1 MSLIGLIICKKCK
14 LPVAEK
20 EGFEPSRQSPQPTPL
35 AGEPLTATWVLLHGI
50 RFYAFTHLAE
60 REGLAPAAPP
70 PITPGR
76 LKRAT
81 GTLYRRRRTLPF
93 ESHHSF
99 LLIWR
104 RERDSNPR
112 CLATSLVFKTSS
124 INHSDISPQAV
135 MRNNDYSK
143 TAFYCQVYCTAL
155 FNLIILAHAPPQI
168 MCQRSAFNRLSII
181 VSSCSR
187 EKYSKVSVPLL
198 RLPFIVAFAPVF
210 SKS

>member
-1 MSLIGLIICKKCK
+1 MPRKHYGVSLIGLIICKKCK

-60 REGLAPAAPP
+60 REGFAPAAPP

-81 GTLYRRRRTLPF
+81 DTLYRRRRTLPF

-124 INHSDISPQAV
+124 INHSDISPRQLLYYSKGPLECQAWLILAV
-135 MRNNDYSK
+135 MRFYSLLS
-143 TAFYCQVYCTAL
+143 AYAL
-155 FNLIILAHAPPQI
+155 AISTKCLN
-168 MCQRSAFNRLSII
+168 SGEK
-181 VSSCSR
+181 SC
-187 EKYSKVSVPLL
+187 VVP
-198 RLPFIVAFAPVF
+198 
-210 SKS
+210 S